1 MVIKRLL
8 GHKFLLAVL
17 LAYSTLIT
25 WASLA
30 RLIIPFKVEVKGSDK
45 IGHYIA
51 YFIFTL
57 IWFSFLFFSKRRN
70 ETFKQSMIRSAII
83 CFLYGLLMELLQT
96 LLTNYRSSEWY
107 DVLANT
113 SGIVFAVVLLK
124 IFENKLIRIKE
135 K

>member
-17 LAYSTLIT
+17 LVYSTLIT

-30 RLIIPFKVEVKGSDK
+30 RLIIPFKVGVQGSDK
-45 IGHYIA
+45 IGHFVA
-51 YFIFTL
+51 YLIFT
-57 IWFSFLFFSKRRN
+57 IVWFAFLFFSKKRK
-70 ETFKQSMIRSAII
+70 ETFKQSIVKSAII
-83 CFLYGLLMELLQT
+83 CFLYGGLMELLQT